1 MERGKK
7 ALSPGK
13 GDPYPAI
20 KKNIPLFVASFLNLP
35 DCQVWIHKK
44 ALSKVMKLPS
54 GPAFGQRQS
63 LNCLMKGIE
72 RGYCGNKK
80 GDHVMLSSIV
90 PDFSQ
95 EKNGHRVS
103 WQYNGRPEP
112 FSKGNLMHTA
122 LSRPRWFQV
131 GGNPI
136 TDVTT
141 QKAIVEELLGEA
153 MGLSEDDKER

>member
-1 MERGKK
+1 MDPQE
-7 ALSPGK
+7 STVK
-13 GDPYPAI
+13 GDEA
-20 KKNIPLFVASFLNLP
+20 PLGPSIWTEAKPKLP
-35 DCQVWIHKK
+35 DE
-44 ALSKVMKLPS
+44 
-54 GPAFGQRQS
+54 GDR
-63 LNCLMKGIE
+63 E
-72 RGYCGNKK
+72 RICGNKK

-90 PDFSQ
+90 PDFSR

-103 WQYNGRPEP
+103 WQYHGRPEP

-131 GGNPI
+131 GGKPI

-153 MGLSEDDKER
+153 TGLSEDDKVRRSKYYVQFLKDAEQDGGYWRIDILSIAYQF